1 MPLQRIQKLIARYGH
16 ASRRKAEELI
26 RDGRVRVDGLTIQDF
41 GTKVPEDALIEVDGK
56 VINKDVRK
64 IYLLLNKPAGWLC
77 SKRDTKGRKLVYDLV
92 QRTYGE
98 MGLFTVGRL
107 DYMSEGLLL
116 LTNDGRFAQAIG
128 HPSGEIVKEYEVT
141 ASSPI
146 PYNLIDAWKKGV
158 YIKTVRYAISGWRKV
173 NETTALISLHEGKN
187 REIRKLFANIHVGI
201 ARLKRITIGSLTL
214 GDLAPGGYRELLPEE
229 IEELVPGLH
238 NSPLSSEWLG

>member
-1 MPLQRIQKLIARYGH
+1 
-16 ASRRKAEELI
+16 
-26 RDGRVRVDGLTIQDF
+26 
-41 GTKVPEDALIEVDGK
+41 
-56 VINKDVRK
+56 
-64 IYLLLNKPAGWLC
+64 
-77 SKRDTKGRKLVYDLV
+77 
-92 QRTYGE
+92 
-98 MGLFTVGRL
+98 
-107 DYMSEGLLL
+107 MSEGLLL

-141 ASSPI
+141 ASAPI

-158 YIKTVRYAISGWRKV
+158 YIKTMRYAISSWRKV

-238 NSPLSSEWLG
+238 NSPLSSEWLGKF